1 MEAADEAL
9 VSEQVV
15 DDDGVQVLRECDPSS
30 LEKFSFAG
38 QSFYTRIIDM
48 YDGDSF
54 RIVVHV
60 NGLMFYVMTRL
71 LGIDT
76 PEIASKNA
84 VEKGRAV
91 AARDYALSWAL
102 QTPVAF
108 GSKKEIKV
116 ALKATP
122 AIVFVKCQEFDRY
135 GRILVHV
142 YRTRDDAGPSLN
154 EQLIT
159 AGHAVAYAG
168 DTKVHDWSAP
178 DVTV

>member
-1 MEAADEAL
+1 MA
-9 VSEQVV
+9 
-15 DDDGVQVLRECDPSS
+15 DDDSAIRALRECDPSS

-38 QSFYTRIIDM
+38 QNFYTRIIDM
-48 YDGDSF
+48 YDADSY

-60 NGLMFYVMTRL
+60 NGRMYYVMTRL
-71 LGIDT
+71 LGIDSA
-76 PEIASKNA
+76 EIASNCA

-102 QTPVAF
+102 QTPPVAF
-108 GSKKEIKV
+108 GSKKDIKA

-122 AIVFVKCQEFDRY
+122 AIVFVKCQKADKF
-135 GRILVHV
+135 GRALIHV
-142 YRTRDDAGPSLN
+142 YRTRDDIEPSLN

-159 AGHAVAYAG
+159 AGHAIAYAG